1 MTRIFQNFIENVDL
15 SAGRSGF
22 TLASVLVLMLVFAA
36 SIVVSLVVLFSDNP
50 KLATLAVLAIPI
62 ARILYVG
69 IKGQN
74 YK

>member
-74 YK
+74 

>member
-1 MTRIFQNFIENVDL
+1 MTRIFKNFIENVDV

-22 TLASVLVLMLVFAA
+22 TIASVLVLMLVFAA
-36 SIVVSLVVLFSDNP
+36 SIVVSLVGLFSDNP

-74 YK
+74 

>member
-1 MTRIFQNFIENVDL
+1 MTRILQNFIENVDL

-74 YK
+74 